1 MGIFRRQKLLP
12 VSPRYCLLLSAV
24 LLASCHMQHDYETIL
39 KDPRLYC
46 KAVHDLN
53 TVVMGNNFT
62 PIVASRN
69 YMYAAVAGYEV
80 VAAGYPD
87 KYRSL
92 AGQLRGLDG
101 IPKPPVGQ
109 KIDFELASLLAY
121 CKLGEAVTF
130 PKGSMEGTMDS
141 LKALAGAHGMPQ
153 DVLEQSQA
161 YADSVAGAI
170 MRWSRTD
177 HYLETRRAPKYTVKD
192 SPGRWIP
199 TPPGYFQAAEPHWNE
214 IRFTVVDS
222 VTEFMPHP
230 PYDFNMTD
238 KKSLYYREVAL
249 IKNTGDSLTPEQA
262 AIAEFWDDNP
272 FRLNVYGHLNFATKK
287 FSPGGHWMGITGIAA
302 LKSGADFSKTA
313 AAYAETSVAL
323 FDAFIQCWNVKY
335 TYNTMR
341 PETVITKYIDPAWR
355 PHLQTPPFP
364 EYTCGHCTISAAA
377 SEVLTREFG
386 DHFAFTDTTEV
397 EFGIGE
403 RSFPSFRDAASE
415 TMNSRFYGG
424 IHYHYCCLLSNDMG
438 KQIGTLVADRL
449 QLGKP

>member
-1 MGIFRRQKLLP
+1 M
-12 VSPRYCLLLSAV
+12 RYRSYILFSLWA
-24 LLASCHMQHDYETIL
+24 LASCHRPHDYDTVL
-39 KDPRLYC
+39 KNPELYY
-46 KAVHDLN
+46 KVVHDLN

-92 AGQLRGLDG
+92 AGQLRGLGATPAMPSGVD
-101 IPKPPVGQ
+101 V
-109 KIDFELASLLAY
+109 ELGALLAF

-130 PKGSMEGTMDS
+130 PKGSMSFVTDS
-141 LKALAGAHGMPQ
+141 LAKLALDRGMPGS
-153 DVLEQSQA
+153 VLKATMIYS
-161 YADSVAGAI
+161 DSVAAVV

-177 HYLETRRAPKYTVKD
+177 SYLRTRRSPKYVVKD

-199 TPPGYFQAAEPHWNE
+199 TPPGYFAASEPHWNE

-230 PYDFNMTD
+230 PYPFDMTD
-238 KKSLYYREVAL
+238 KQSPYYREVML
-249 IKNTGDSLTPEQA
+249 IKHKVDSLTPREA
-262 AIAEFWDDNP
+262 AIADFWDDNP

-287 FSPGGHWMGITGIAA
+287 FSPGGHWMEVAGIAA
-302 LKSGADFSKTA
+302 KQAGADFGRTA
-313 AAYAETSVAL
+313 AVYAETSVAL

-341 PETVITKYIDPAWR
+341 PETVITKYVDPAWR

-377 SEVLTREFG
+377 SEVLTHEFG
-386 DHFAFTDTTEV
+386 DGFAYTDTTET
-397 EFGIGE
+397 EFGLPA
-403 RSFPSFRDAASE
+403 RSFPSFRDAALE

-424 IHYHYCCLLSNDMG
+424 IHYRYCCLLSNDMG
-438 KQIGTLVADRL
+438 RKIGDLVSSRINCRR
-449 QLGKP
+449 